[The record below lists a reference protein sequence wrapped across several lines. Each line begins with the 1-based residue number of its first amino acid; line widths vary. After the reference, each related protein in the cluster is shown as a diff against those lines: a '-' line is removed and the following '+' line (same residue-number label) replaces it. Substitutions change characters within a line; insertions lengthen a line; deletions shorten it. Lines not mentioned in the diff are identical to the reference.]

1 MWRSSAAQHCQG
13 LKQVTSPT
21 GPHPTNTPSR
31 STTTPSR
38 TTTEPSRT
46 RHTHHAVHLTSALFL
61 KLHSTGHANNA
72 PCNCQ
77 QCHTS
82 LHLTTTLRSN
92 FPPTPRLISWRN
104 ALSLLWPAASPNIHP
119 QRPLLSPL
127 FPILTRRFNSISTI
141 ALPFSVVLL
150 LLARLLSS

>member
-1 MWRSSAAQHCQG
+1 MWRSSAAQQCQG

-21 GPHPTNTPSR
+21 GPHPINTPPC

-38 TTTEPSRT
+38 TTAEPAQRPGT
-46 RHTHHAVHLTSALFL
+46 PTTPFTLHQPCFFTAQATQVMRPPTVTSAILHCTSSQPCGATFPNTEAYFLAQCPLF
-61 KLHSTGHANNA
+61 
-72 PCNCQ
+72 
-77 QCHTS
+77 
-82 LHLTTTLRSN
+82 
-92 FPPTPRLISWRN
+92 
-104 ALSLLWPAASPNIHP
+104 LWPAASPNIHP

-150 LLARLLSS
+150 LLARVLSS